1 MSAQPGTLASEVRL
15 LPQDQLDENLTGGL
29 GLQRVAEMTHLP
41 TGIASTQIE
50 AVNVPAGGSAV
61 PRLEQDDDTLLH
73 VVAGQVRVRWGA
85 ALARETPAGPGD
97 TVLVPAGAAFRADN
111 ASTSAT
117 LQLILVRGAG

>member
-1 MSAQPGTLASEVRL
+1 MSAQPGTLAAEVRL
-15 LPQDQLDENLTGGL
+15 LRQDQLDENLAGGL

-50 AVNVPAGGSAV
+50 TVNVPAGGSTG
-61 PRLEQDDDTLLH
+61 PRLSPDDDTLLH

-85 ALARETPAGPGD
+85 TLAGETPAGPGD
-97 TVLVPAGAAFRADN
+97 TVLVPAGASFRADN
-111 ASTSAT
+111 ASPSAT